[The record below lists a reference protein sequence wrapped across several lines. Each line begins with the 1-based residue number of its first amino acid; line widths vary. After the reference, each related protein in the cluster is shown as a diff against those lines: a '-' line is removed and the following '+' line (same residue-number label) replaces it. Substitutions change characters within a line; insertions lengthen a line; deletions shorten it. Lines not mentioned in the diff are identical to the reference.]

1 MKFGTRRTTRGFS
14 ETVSVLILLVVAVA
28 LAMVVSYYASN
39 VTMTR
44 SNGEEV
50 RISKERVWVNGPE
63 AVVAF
68 KVQNL
73 SGTDVLLRGIKVRRI
88 ELDWSDVYYYRVPSG
103 ATVTGELNQTS
114 YASLT
119 GSRVTIDTSTITCRA
134 ESCPS

>member
-1 MKFGTRRTTRGFS
+1 
-14 ETVSVLILLVVAVA
+14 
-28 LAMVVSYYASN
+28 MVVSYYASN
-39 VTMTR
+39 ATMTR

-73 SGTDVLLRGIKVRRI
+73 GGTDVLHRGIKVRRI